1 VHRSTSTVRRACAV
15 GTTVALVGLTTGL
28 GIMTA
33 TAANAETLD
42 TTQPIVAA
50 ETPAPTPAEGSETPT
65 PTEPPVETAPE
76 TPAPAEEAPAPTPE
90 ATEPAAPETT
100 APAATEAPKP
110 TETPKPDVTAK
121 AADATVTIEG
131 TAKVGTRL
139 VAVVTGFD
147 DEAGYKYSWTD
158 QDGNVLS
165 KAASYVVDP
174 TDVRKTITVAV
185 TGTLPGATEAN
196 TVTSAATVPVT
207 QSPAFLGA
215 DGEPT
220 TAGASRKSPLVLT
233 STAGDSF
240 SHTFR
245 AQGFPE
251 PKYSLSWFSQ
261 DDADFADEY
270 PGESDP
276 EEQLPYELSFDASTG
291 ELSGTATLAENS
303 EFAVTATSG
312 TESVT
317 QYVSMTVEAAA
328 PVGVMVYT
336 TDRAG
341 LFDESD
347 DDDTE
352 RTSWIIEPDGSVY
365 TIGEEDFTVG
375 GRPTVKQGGTLVIQ
389 GGAVDRFGN
398 PIGGYDD
405 ETPEMPVVTSD
416 VASDVIAPDPDL
428 GDFGL
433 VDVTFPHASIHNLTV
448 ASGSFS
454 TSFAVEVQPTVTG
467 IVAPVP
473 APPAAAAPVA
483 PVNTGGQLAYTGSD
497 TTDALPWALGLLV
510 AGAGLIGARFARR
523 RRAQR

>member
-1 VHRSTSTVRRACAV
+1 MHRSTSTVRRACAV

-50 ETPAPTPAEGSETPT
+50 ETPAPVVSDETPT
-65 PTEPPVETAPE
+65 PTDPPVETAPE

-196 TVTSAATVPVT
+196 PVTSAATVPVT